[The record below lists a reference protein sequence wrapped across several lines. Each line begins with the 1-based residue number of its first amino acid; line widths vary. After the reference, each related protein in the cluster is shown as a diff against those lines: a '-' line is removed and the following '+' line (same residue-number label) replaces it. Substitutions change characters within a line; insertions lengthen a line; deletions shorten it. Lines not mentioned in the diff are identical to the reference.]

1 MSMNRTYAGCKFH
14 VNTKLHVAAFKGVS
28 DAGIVC
34 YMARNPAIIGLER
47 PPHFFKQ
54 WRKWR
59 NLTQEQLVSRLIEL
73 AGPGIPTTTA
83 SLSRLENG
91 KQPYN
96 QYVLEALAQVLG
108 TDAGSLIMRNP
119 LDPDAIWSIWD
130 RANIGERQQIVKV
143 AEALVPFKAEAN
155 KRR

>member
-1 MSMNRTYAGCKFH
+1 M
-14 VNTKLHVAAFKGVS
+14 
-28 DAGIVC
+28 
-34 YMARNPAIIGLER
+34 
-47 PPHFFKQ
+47 
-54 WRKWR
+54 
-59 NLTQEQLVSRLIEL
+59 
-73 AGPGIPTTTA
+73 
-83 SLSRLENG
+83 ENG